1 MNEDGE
7 FIDASDR
14 KDLEEFQRSTS
25 KGVAVGSEATYATE
39 DGGKVTAT
47 VSTFDDEDYEDLPAL
62 IPIPSSRPAPS
73 SSSGSSSASKGALP
87 KKPKLRG
94 NTATS
99 GNISS
104 SLKSK
109 KRKNDHG
116 DRKGFQKKPRN

>member
-1 MNEDGE
+1 MNDDGE

-25 KGVAVGSEATYATE
+25 KNVAVGSEAVFATE

-47 VSTFDDEDYEDLPAL
+47 VSSFDDEDFEDLPAL
-62 IPIPSSRPAPS
+62 IPIPSSRPVAS
-73 SSSGSSSASKGALP
+73 SSSTTSKGALP

-104 SLKSK
+104 SLTSK
-109 KRKNDHG
+109 KRRNDHG